1 MKIML
6 LMALTVD
13 GKIGRDAKHFPDWT
27 GSADKRLFKQ
37 TTQDAGVVIMG
48 RKTFDTIG
56 KPLPGRKNVI
66 ITRDPSLIATA
77 DNLIYTTLEAPV
89 VAQNLAAQG
98 FERAVLAGGASVNSL
113 FARHGLIDELL
124 ITFAPRIFGQGI
136 SLFTDAV
143 DMRLDLL
150 DLQKLGDDM
159 VLAHYAVRR
168 RAMFA
173 SA

>member
-1 MKIML
+1 MKIIL

-13 GKIGRDAKHFPDWT
+13 GKIGRNANHFPDWT

-66 ITRDPSLIATA
+66 ITRNPSLIATA
-77 DNLIYTTLEAPV
+77 NNLIYTTLEAPV
-89 VAQNLAAQG
+89 VVQNLAAQG

-113 FARHGLIDELL
+113 FARHGLIDEML
-124 ITFAPRIFGQGI
+124 ITFAPRIFGQGV

-159 VLAHYAVRR
+159 VLAHYAVRHVCQ
-168 RAMFA
+168 
-173 SA
+173 